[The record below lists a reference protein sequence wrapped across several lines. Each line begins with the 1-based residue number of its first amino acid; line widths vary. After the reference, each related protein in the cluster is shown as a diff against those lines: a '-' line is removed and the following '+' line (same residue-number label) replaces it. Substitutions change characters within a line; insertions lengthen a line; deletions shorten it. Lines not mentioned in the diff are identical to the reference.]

1 MTHVAIKK
9 VDEVFVRLEC
19 EPGYR
24 YEIADKFSFYVKNYF
39 FMPAYKS
46 GVWDGTISMVDRRNG
61 LTYWGLVPDILEYC
75 KSEGYAVDLDPAISN
90 TLTADIGDTA
100 IQKMVDSLKISTD
113 PKTGQARTLRDY
125 QFESVK
131 IGINYKKTIVLSPTA
146 SGKSMAIYCM
156 AQYLKNL
163 GRKVLIVVPN
173 LSLIAQLQSDFVDY
187 ARENPAINVEAETHK
202 IFGGQDKNTDKP
214 IVISTWQSLQNMKP
228 SYFSQY
234 TALIC
239 DEVHGADAK
248 QLTKII
254 QNMSN
259 STHRIGFTGT
269 LKDDNISEV
278 QLKGLFGLPH
288 QVETT
293 KNLQDRGILAKSKV
307 RVLILTYPE
316 SEAAKVRGMPYHAE
330 IDYLVSCNVRNN
342 FIAKLAVNSKGNTMI
357 LFRLVEKHGKPL
369 HTLVEQLAQGKKKTF
384 YVSGEVEAED
394 RELIRK
400 IMDTERDAVTT
411 ASFKVFG
418 VGTNIVNLDNL
429 ILAAPT
435 KSKVALLQAIGR
447 ALRKG
452 SEKTHALIVDIVD
465 NFPSKAGKSGKNYS
479 AKHFQNR
486 LDIYTREG
494 FEVEFFEIPLN
505 ASNFN

>member
-1 MTHVAIKK
+1 MSHVAIKK
-9 VDEVFVRLEC
+9 VDEVFIRLDC

-61 LTYWGLVPDILEYC
+61 LSYWGLVPEIVSYC
-75 KSEGYAVDLDPAISN
+75 KAEGYNIDIDPA
-90 TLTADIGDTA
+90 LLPPAEIGDA
-100 IQKMVDSLKISTD
+100 EVQKLVERLKISKD
-113 PKTGQARTLRDY
+113 PKTGAPRALRDY

-131 IGINYKKTIVLSPTA
+131 IGVNHRKTIVLSPTA
-146 SGKSMAIYCM
+146 SGKSMGIFVLS
-156 AQYLKNL
+156 QYLKDL
-163 GRKVLIVVPN
+163 GRKVLIIVPN

-187 ARENPAINVEAETHK
+187 ASENSKINIEAETHK

-214 IVISTWQSLQNMKP
+214 VVISTWQSLQNMKP
-228 SYFSQY
+228 TYFSQY
-234 TALIC
+234 TAMIC

-278 QLKGLFGLPH
+278 QLKGLFGQPH

-307 RVLILTYPE
+307 RVMILTYPE
-316 SEAAKVRGMPYHAE
+316 SEAAKVRGLPYHDE
-330 IDYLVSCNVRNN
+330 IDYLCASNVRNN

-357 LFRLVEKHGKPL
+357 LFRYVEKHGKPL
-369 HTLVEQLAQGKKKTF
+369 YNLIKQLAGDKKKVY

-394 RELIRK
+394 REMIRK
-400 IMDTERDAVTT
+400 IMEEVRDAIIV

-429 ILAAPT
+429 ILGAPT
-435 KSKVALLQAIGR
+435 KSKVSLLQAIGR

-452 SEKTHALIVDIVD
+452 ADKHQALIVDVVD
-465 NFPSKAGKSGKNYS
+465 NFPSKTGKSGKNYS

-494 FEVEFFEIPLN
+494 FETEFFEIPLQE
-505 ASNFN
+505 ANFT